1 MGCHKYVMVYAL
13 AVAALVP
20 AAGLAHMERLS
31 TARREKELAELSAQ
45 IKAGIPAG
53 PICDHLVRAQKEAQK
68 DQSAA
73 IIAERVY
80 RDFSNAVP
88 AAPFV
93 HYAVPA
99 MSDNQRLEDV
109 YPVDGEAGEP
119 VRIIAA
125 KDEYEPGAFLV
136 YPFADLGKVAF
147 SLTPFRNAKGDAFPA
162 GNLDLKVVKVWCQNG
177 NGWYSYFGDVGFKL
191 CPEPL
196 LHDEDMIRVDS
207 EKLANYARV
216 KDKDGNVTEYWLN
229 PPRQLDRRFF
239 DNWRNPEY
247 FCTMRPDFRDAKT
260 MQPVLLQEG
269 RFRCFFLTA
278 HVTKDIAD
286 GTYSGSVKLSDKDGK
301 ALGEIPVELTVLPFE
316 LPQPKAYLQLER
328 DFLVCAYSY
337 CSVGDATARNG
348 GDGALARE
356 QFAATLRDFRAHN
369 QTMHWLHLGPNS
381 GTLFTLEAMKEAGMR
396 TDPLICFSEIGAS
409 RESPMEEREAA
420 ARRKVAFFDK
430 LLGHHNVYLGFDDEP
445 TSKRFE
451 GNRRIHEPFQKYGLK
466 FVIGNGQ
473 NIFKKGGYFMDWH
486 NTARNPEDD
495 EYVTLWNKVGYS
507 YVGMGAQQH
516 VGPENPAYNRRQ
528 YGMASYLSGWTC
540 TCNYAH
546 HYGPYND
553 AASPYKPMV
562 FAYGSGDG
570 VIDTLQWE
578 GFREGIDDIRYATL
592 MTQMAREAAESEDL
606 QTRYTGKLALQYL
619 AEFKRDEEDL
629 NMCRMEMA
637 NFIMRLRNCLG
648 LGM

>member
-1 MGCHKYVMVYAL
+1 MNRYSHALVSAL

-20 AAGLAHMERLS
+20 VVGSAHMERLT
-31 TARREKELAELSAQ
+31 TARQERELAALASHVR
-45 IKAGIPAG
+45 AGLPAG
-53 PICDHLVRAQKEAQK
+53 PMRDHLVRFQKGAEK
-68 DQSAA
+68 DRAAA
-73 IIAERVY
+73 IVAERVY

-93 HYAVPA
+93 HYVVPA

-125 KDEYEPGAFLV
+125 RDEYEPGAFLV
-136 YPFADLGKVAF
+136 YPLADLGKVAF
-147 SLTPFRNAKGDAFPA
+147 SLTPFRNAEGDAFPA
-162 GNLDLKVVKVWCQNG
+162 ENLDLKVVKVWCQNG

-196 LHDEDMIRVDS
+196 LHDEDTIRVDP
-207 EKLANYARV
+207 EKLANYARG

-229 PPRQLDRRFF
+229 PPRQLDHRFF
-239 DNWRNPEY
+239 DNWRLPEY
-247 FCTMRPDFRDAKT
+247 FRSMQPGFCDAET
-260 MQPVLLQEG
+260 IQPVLLQEG
-269 RFRCFFLTA
+269 RFRCLFLTA
-278 HVTKDIAD
+278 HVTKDIAE
-286 GTYSGSVKLSDKDGK
+286 GKYAGGIRLSDKDGR
-301 ALGEIPVELTVLPFE
+301 ALGEIPVELTVLPFT
-316 LPQPKAYLQLER
+316 LPQPKAYLQPER
-328 DFLVCAYSY
+328 DFLVCEYSY
-337 CSVGDATARNG
+337 CSVGDAYARNG
-348 GDGALARE
+348 GESALARG

-369 QTMHWLHLGPNS
+369 QVMHWIHLGPDS

-396 TDPLICFSEIGAS
+396 TDPLICFTDMGAN
-409 RESPMEEREAA
+409 RESPMAEREAA
-420 ARRKVAFFDK
+420 ARRKVAFFDN

-445 TSKRFE
+445 SSKRFE

-466 FVIGNGQ
+466 FIIGNGQ
-473 NIFKKGGYFMDWH
+473 NIFKKGAYFMDWH
-486 NTARNPEDD
+486 GASRSPEDD
-495 EYVTLWNKVGYS
+495 EYPTLWNKVGYS
-507 YVGMGAQQH
+507 YIATGAQQH

-528 YGMASYLSGWTC
+528 YGMAAYLSGWNC
-540 TCNYAH
+540 ICNYAH

-553 AASPYKPMV
+553 ASSPYKPMV
-562 FAYGSGDG
+562 FAYGCGDG

-578 GFREGIDDIRYATL
+578 GFREGVDEIRYATL
-592 MTQMAREAAESEDL
+592 MNTLAREAAESEDL

-629 NMCRMEMA
+629 DMCRMEMA
-637 NFIMRLRNCLG
+637 NFIMRIREK